1 MANVLVML
9 EFLDSEPLCASLEAL
24 GQARRLGSALGLTVY
39 ALVPMQSIA
48 PQKRQQ
54 LGQLLGYYGAD
65 SVVMLTSDAP
75 RAESELRFAPYAR
88 ALLQACDELPPKL
101 WLMADTPAARDVAP
115 RLAARLGGVFLS
127 HGEPVCEHAGLRIY
141 DADGQPLAVSD
152 DPLADEMFAPMMV
165 PVVMTL
171 PAGRYALSRGSTAV
185 PVRFM
190 AALDGDPASE
200 RTPVPGG
207 GFSEESHDPH
217 SRSAR
222 LWFQSGDKP
231 SEDAMP
237 PLFVV
242 AEDALPFDRRLAYTA
257 IGIGPR
263 SAERED
269 VQHALPIAESAP
281 SGLRV
286 AMEAALAKPRERTVE
301 PALAN
306 LLPFDDQ
313 SDSEPAISVGRSWD
327 ASDISTGDTEPRTPA
342 APASDS
348 ALPVVPPVV
357 VEPVAPFPLATAS
370 DSEIWDGA
378 PTVDAEKADRDAA
391 PDAELDG
398 IDTEP
403 IEDTGTAPSKD
414 PSAGKSEQREET
426 P

>member
-1 MANVLVML
+1 
-9 EFLDSEPLCASLEAL
+9 
-24 GQARRLGSALGLTVY
+24 
-39 ALVPMQSIA
+39 
-48 PQKRQQ
+48 
-54 LGQLLGYYGAD
+54 
-65 SVVMLTSDAP
+65 
-75 RAESELRFAPYAR
+75 
-88 ALLQACDELPPKL
+88 
-101 WLMADTPAARDVAP
+101 
-115 RLAARLGGVFLS
+115 
-127 HGEPVCEHAGLRIY
+127 
-141 DADGQPLAVSD
+141 
-152 DPLADEMFAPMMV
+152 
-165 PVVMTL
+165 
-171 PAGRYALSRGSTAV
+171 
-185 PVRFM
+185 
-190 AALDGDPASE
+190 
-200 RTPVPGG
+200 
-207 GFSEESHDPH
+207 
-217 SRSAR
+217 
-222 LWFQSGDKP
+222 
-231 SEDAMP
+231 MP